1 MHALTDF
8 ALEALLVPQ
17 GAPSP
22 ASAASDAAQTRYGLP
37 RAVLAS
43 TGAQAAAVCER
54 TLQLAADW
62 LGTAPP
68 LAHWTNGAAVAA
80 QPGAAAEDEPHTD
93 LAALLDHI
101 AQRRLADDLRAAGYE
116 LQAPD
121 ALLLWL
127 VVSDDAGALPDPA
140 RLKQAV
146 DLLGELA
153 WRRLRAQ
160 VAVKLLVVTEP
171 ANAAALAAWRTQ
183 IAVDALH
190 LCSPIN
196 LHRLRLS
203 AEEVTAQA
211 ATALAA
217 LLCGVFPS
225 HTRAPNA
232 ACVALGAAGWTAPIA
247 ALRRGLALL
256 SARHAVEAL
265 AAQLEAG
272 AAEMTP
278 GAPGLALARLPGLEQ
293 SDLDLAAAA
302 PPPLSAPRWRELG
315 VAWPDL
321 AGLRVAVETRLA
333 RREER
338 HEQTLRAA
346 RHAWLDQR
354 MAAWQALVGEVDR
367 LQQPEGDA
375 PPPLARYCANLQHLA
390 AQLDHELDA
399 LATAL
404 ERSDHRL
411 QEAETQVG
419 AAWDAVET
427 LCGQVPPATG
437 RGVLMAA
444 LQPWMW
450 PVWPYAFGV
459 LLPQEGQRLLD
470 AAAYRGKVRWHEANW
485 HVLRQAALAMRQD
498 VNRRRQRLAQLQDG
512 VASLRTYLAAQL
524 TTLALPAPWDWAA
537 LQRLWLAAKT
547 HDAALAA
554 FPAHETPLDW
564 PAQPYDRCAER
575 LIAHYAGATL
585 FVERWPVLDALAQ
598 AFPPGTDGARA
609 MSDAGAENELFF
621 DTEAALPAG
630 CLAWLNGM
638 LESTLPLWPDPAP
651 APVSGPAGWCLL
663 PPPAAGRPESGRGQD
678 TLRHW
683 RQDVANLAPGALAG
697 RTLAIVRWAPVEC
710 EGGR

>member
-1 MHALTDF
+1 
-8 ALEALLVPQ
+8 LV
-17 GAPSP
+17 
-22 ASAASDAAQTRYGLP
+22 
-37 RAVLAS
+37 S
-43 TGAQAAAVCER
+43 TGTQAAAVCER
-54 TLQLAADW
+54 TLQLAAAW
-62 LGTAPP
+62 LGAPPP
-68 LAHWTNGAAVAA
+68 LAHWTNEGAPATQSGAMP
-80 QPGAAAEDEPHTD
+80 QPDDADESP
-93 LAALLDHI
+93 AALLDRI
-101 AQRRLADDLRAAGYE
+101 AQRKLVDDLRTAGYE

-140 RLKQAV
+140 QIKQTV

-183 IAVDALH
+183 TAADALY

-203 AEEVTAQA
+203 AEEVTEQA

-217 LLCGVFPS
+217 LLCGAFPS
-225 HTRAPNA
+225 HSRTPGA
-232 ACVALGAAGWTAPIA
+232 ACVALGAAAWRAPVA

-256 SARHAVEAL
+256 STQHAVESL
-265 AAQLEAG
+265 AAQFEAG
-272 AAEMTP
+272 AVETPP
-278 GAPGLALARLPGLEQ
+278 GAPALALARLPALEQ
-293 SDLDLAAAA
+293 SDLELAAAA
-302 PPPLSAPRWRELG
+302 PPPLPAPRWRELAIG
-315 VAWPDL
+315 WPDL
-321 AGLRVAVETRLA
+321 AGLRATVEARLD

-338 HEQTLRAA
+338 HVQTLRAA
-346 RHAWLDQR
+346 RHGWLDQR
-354 MAAWQALVGEVDR
+354 MTAWQALLAEVDR
-367 LQQPEGDA
+367 LQQPEGGA
-375 PPPLARYCANLQHLA
+375 PPPLALYAANLQHLA
-390 AQLDHELDA
+390 AQLDHDLDA

-411 QEAETQVG
+411 QEAETQMS

-450 PVWPYAFGV
+450 PVWPYAVGV
-459 LLPQEGQRLLD
+459 LLQQEGQKLLD
-470 AAAYRGKVRWHEANW
+470 AAAYRSKARWHEANW

-498 VNRRRQRLAQLQDG
+498 VNRRRQRLEQLHG
-512 VASLRTYLAAQL
+512 AVASLRAYLDAQLAA
-524 TTLALPAPWDWAA
+524 LALPAPWDRTA

-554 FPAHETPLDW
+554 FPAQETPLDW
-564 PAQPYDRCAER
+564 PAEPCDRCAEG
-575 LIAHYAGATL
+575 LIDHYTGATV
-585 FVERWPVLDALAQ
+585 FVAQWTVLDALAQ
-598 AFPPGTDGARA
+598 AFPPETDAARPA
-609 MSDAGAENELFF
+609 SSAEPEGDLFF

-638 LESTLPLWPDPAP
+638 LESALPLWPDPAP
-651 APVSGPAGWCLL
+651 APVSGPVGWCLL
-663 PPPAAGRPESGRGQD
+663 PPPAAGKPESGRGQD

-683 RQDVANLAPGALAG
+683 RQDVANLAPGVLAG
-697 RTLAIVRWAPVEC
+697 RTVTIVRWAAVE
-710 EGGR
+710 